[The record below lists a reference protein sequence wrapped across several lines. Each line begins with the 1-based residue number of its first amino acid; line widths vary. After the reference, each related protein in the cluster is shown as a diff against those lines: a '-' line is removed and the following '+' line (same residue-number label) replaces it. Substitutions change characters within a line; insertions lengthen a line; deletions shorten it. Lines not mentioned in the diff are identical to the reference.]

1 MDVVA
6 RNVSVQMYL
15 PSLAELGV
23 EPAALPDGFALRR
36 YRCCPRPHS
45 FHREPHPAA

>member
-15 PSLAELGV
+15 PSLAALAV

-36 YRCCPRPHS
+36 YRCCPGPQT
-45 FHREPHPAA
+45 FHRHPQPR

>member
-1 MDVVA
+1 MAMDVVA

-15 PSLAELGV
+15 PSLAELAV

-36 YRCCPRPHS
+36 YRCCP
-45 FHREPHPAA
+45 HRLFTARQP